1 MSAVAITE
9 HRRGRL
15 RWLAADL
22 LERRGVRHGFAL
34 RTGGASRGAFA
45 SLNFSSRD
53 GDLPARVEENWR
65 RLETA
70 AHLPARGWALLS
82 QVHGARVERVTE
94 GVVACHHRRNH
105 PQADAMATDRAGV
118 ALGVLTADCLPVV
131 LAVPGTSAVA
141 IAHAGWRG
149 TLEGVVPA
157 AVRELCA
164 VSGAAPR
171 EVLAA
176 LGPAIG
182 RCCLQ
187 VGIEVREAFLARW
200 GAAHARRM
208 LTNEGGWRL
217 DLQAAN
223 LLQLRAAG
231 VPTRNVAAVP
241 LCTSCR
247 GDLFFS
253 YRRDGRRTGRML
265 NFVTTDQGMRRM
277 RTSISGRSRSSS
289 TSRAVSLSPK

>member
-1 MSAVAITE
+1 MSTGAIVE

-22 LERRGVRHGFAL
+22 LERRGVRHGFTL
-34 RTGGASRGAFA
+34 RTGGTSRGAFA

-53 GDLPARVEENWR
+53 GDPPARVEENWR
-65 RLETA
+65 RIEQA
-70 AHLPARGWALLS
+70 AGLPERGWGLLS
-82 QVHGARVERVTE
+82 QVHGARVERVQA
-94 GVVACHHRRNH
+94 GAAACHHRRNH
-105 PQADAMATDRAGV
+105 PEADAIAADRPGLV
-118 ALGVLTADCLPVV
+118 LGVLTADCLPVV
-131 LAVPGTSAVA
+131 LAVPGTPTVA

-164 VSGAAPR
+164 VSGASPR
-171 EVLAA
+171 EVFGA

-187 VGIEVREAFLARW
+187 VGIEVREAFRARW
-200 GAAHARRM
+200 GAAHARRIF
-208 LTNEGGWRL
+208 LREEGWHL

-223 LLQLRAAG
+223 LLQLRSAG
-231 VPTRNVAAVP
+231 VPARNLAAVP

-247 GDLFFS
+247 SDLFFS
-253 YRRDGRRTGRML
+253 YRRDGRRTGRMA
-265 NFVTTDQGMRRM
+265 NFVVAG
-277 RTSISGRSRSSS
+277 S
-289 TSRAVSLSPK
+289 